1 MLRNLNNLCYSHI
14 NLLFHAQHCIRVCF
28 THILVLTIDNLT
40 RMRMYVCEVLN
51 FNFRMDNATESLL
64 WFYWPLDCFALR
76 DAYDT
81 IHQILIWTD
90 YVRCLDSLYTLDSNP
105 VSAQQLANNFPSSL
119 YWSFSLLCRRF
130 FSVILPICLFCFL
143 FLCFWGNIRN
153 DCLCRYPEVVLWCF
167 LLDI

>member
-1 MLRNLNNLCYSHI
+1 MISIIVIKEKLQWTQILGMALHTVCLSFGHIHINEIAGRFLIFLVFRNLNNLCYSPI
-14 NLLFHAQHCIRVCF
+14 NLHFHAQYCIRVYF

-40 RMRMYVCEVLN
+40 RMRTYLCEGLI
-51 FNFRMDNATESLL
+51 FNFLMDNATESLL

-76 DAYDT
+76 DAYEA

-119 YWSFSLLCRRF
+119 YW
-130 FSVILPICLFCFL
+130 
-143 FLCFWGNIRN
+143 
-153 DCLCRYPEVVLWCF
+153 
-167 LLDI
+167 